1 MSPQKPTHDEI
12 YPSLPASHTTSTSS
26 SVHDPEEREHH
37 QKGSNQ
43 VEEGEHEPDK
53 FEPAPLIFTD
63 SYSGQPDPLDS
74 QQATHTASPLQD
86 PTTVVDSSQP
96 CRDSP
101 PKVAVE
107 ENLQHLSPTPKSG
120 TLGAI
125 LGGSAAVALSQSTE
139 QNDSLRQDLA
149 REKDED
155 SERAL
160 DDIVLDTVTYPSYD
174 DNLDH
179 EADFFPPKAKK
190 GKKKKQKAGQS
201 RQGEGQPSLAG
212 ATEAKPSTESVDPEL
227 MSPEAM
233 RQVQEQDAQDAVDSW
248 STSVRSSIKG
258 KKGRKGKG
266 KALVEKLPEESG
278 PAPTS
283 HKPSDNNLETIV
295 SAEGQESNSLIREM
309 SREQV
314 VDIMTN
320 PEQDAKTVENEA
332 SQSATVLLE
341 EPVEMQA
348 EENRIEPKGERDK
361 KDVNELPQE
370 DLQQDDLP
378 QENLHETTLSSDGI
392 SPDGLQTNAPSPH
405 NTPQAN
411 TARDDFPQD
420 NLEHRENPQL
430 EIQQRI
436 HPQDDSAQVNRPRD
450 DFLQSQELQAFSLQ
464 GDPQPVSLPVLSSSS
479 APAKTNFVEP
489 YIDNGHGS
497 LLESPKAHAA
507 SQDSFRGDLITA
519 ISPQLELSPK
529 AIPLPN
535 GDDEHDLLLSP
546 RAIPLPNGDDEH
558 DLLDERLGT
567 PTFTSSGRH
576 DDEEK
581 ETAVE
586 SRIDGSPIQDQSA
599 TTPEPKGQS
608 QAIPSQAN
616 TVDAGK
622 HLAAPPKRKSKKGK
636 KAKQSFS
643 VKDNETAEIQEDDG
657 LSHNVITS
665 PSLEQDWLKGL
676 TKEPGIEVP
685 EAKFKTM
692 EDESLRFAKSK
703 NDKSEEASEQSSSVE
718 NSGATEMHE
727 GQALLPHIA
736 ASGVLENHEAMNLI
750 DESAV
755 DVAQPKTESH
765 EDEWTGLHDKE
776 KSMEGEKVKPLLS
789 RPKTKT
795 TETEEESGLLPRPD
809 VSQEPECREARDLIG
824 DPAMH
829 VPSSKLVEEGP
840 TDLIDE
846 LASQAPK
853 PKLREDE
860 WARSDSKAGKQA
872 EKQRSKT
879 LDLEPGAEEREH
891 RSERQLDA
899 TDEVDNPPSSL
910 ATIRTFHETNGR
922 PGFSETEASVGDESK
937 DAYQRVP
944 QAEFNLQKPS
954 GCQISGRDER
964 NLPVLLEP
972 ELPQFEYASGK
983 AHDDERFPTQDTSVA
998 STDAAQV
1005 VQDLLAGGS
1014 NAESATDAKSEAMTI
1029 PTGMKEATVDTPT
1042 KEDEIEW
1049 DTPKRRKKG
1058 KKGKKNEAYSWDGPE
1073 TLQPA
1078 EVSGPPSTVDTPLEQ
1093 EPAAG
1098 RPTEEDELDRDAP
1111 KRKKGKKVKKS
1122 EAFALDEP
1130 KVMESGESS
1139 GPSAAMETTSPKQE
1153 TAAKANDEV
1162 LSKQSKKDKK
1172 AKKGR
1177 SKGASRAISDFRDE
1191 DEPNVIPTEDP
1202 QDEDKVEDL
1211 PATASGVQG
1220 DIKASLIPTQ
1230 HLQDDN
1236 EFEEELRTITHDSRN
1251 EVTPNAVPS
1260 EVLHHNDQLEDRSAV
1275 DHPSVTSDV
1284 REVVESG
1291 LVLTEAPP
1299 GHDNVEDLPV
1309 DTMPPIGAEI
1319 GAPRE
1324 LFNSTVPIDLAQN
1337 GSNENSQ
1344 DAPLEQEE
1352 HVVQP
1357 KGKKE
1362 KKKLKKSKKSTAFS
1376 LNDDETLT
1384 HGDEQIAGTKALAK
1398 DEPERRIASSVDVIE
1413 QSEKTV
1419 PKIRLGQEEA
1429 STLPTKTKSKKKSKK
1444 FNAFALDKEDLPTL
1458 DKLEDEPTSKTNDLE
1473 EEVSEKTRPPNVG
1486 KEPGTNVEGFPEEKI
1501 DRDQVEEAQPPKWKS
1516 EDVTARSEPEP
1527 AQEPNKDPR
1536 TDNIINTMYVS
1547 GDLGMMESKREQS
1560 MPGGSDSVSAHAALP
1575 EISHATASSVAS
1587 SLEQP
1592 AGASEETLANHTNES
1607 KGNIVP
1613 AVDTDMDPPFSLKP
1627 SKKTKKTAKKAKKAR
1642 PLIFEEDEVSQEPGI
1657 IVNESSATDEAG
1669 KPPIIPIPQYS
1680 QPWSKPETSAQEV
1693 DSTEVVR
1700 SSRRSKEDQ
1709 GQQGNVWG
1717 ETLSQARN
1725 DIEDPVPK
1733 LEEDRSPADGTEAAE
1748 VMATS
1753 PLQGNEH
1760 MSEEQ
1765 VRNDMNNAAA
1775 VLSVHEKPVV
1785 GLEKEQVPIL
1795 AEPGVIDEATDEGL
1809 PQHVP
1814 VHMAENPASKQDEA
1828 QRDEPNIEELSS
1840 SVAPG
1845 SAQETVETVGKQE
1858 NVADL
1863 EPHGSLGKDR
1873 PIPTIEVETLDAQ
1886 EQREYNEKYARELER
1901 AVPSAGPLVDVEP
1914 LGSLEKDKR
1923 IPAME
1928 DEMLDAQDQREYN
1941 EEDAKEHERTVPNV
1955 GPDADLEPLGGPDI
1969 DINKPIPAVEVEMLD
1984 AQEQRDYNEEYAK
1997 ELERQLSPLQEGER
2011 ADSSRDEANTPILS
2025 HSSIHSVI
2033 EKPYEDHRPLARPPA
2048 LEDIIEESRSRPSS
2062 VQGSPIDREDEFSPF
2077 KSTKK
2082 GKKGKKGKKKQPI
2095 IWEDETATPPLEPGN
2110 DQGSK
2115 PSITPPEG
2123 PGSWITETA
2132 RLLDLEEMGHP
2143 QSSEDRTIVSPT
2155 RELNT
2160 AHRRSAD
2167 TVNDRSDDYFAIE
2180 PSRPAEEDVGG
2191 EDTQEFRRA
2200 LATELPYTSNDQF
2213 PAQEMQAD
2221 LEGFTRDDAFKT
2233 YNQDEGL
2240 APLAAD
2246 PHVKSRTKLEPAVE
2260 NIEND
2265 FGPAPI
2271 KDGGKGTKPEEKASA
2286 MEPNL
2291 QGQGHEGLMDKPQ
2304 DLQDP
2309 TVDTLNEGSPSPQYA
2324 LQPPLHE
2331 DELSSMTEGKSTSRG
2346 KSGNIEGLAAAVGL
2360 GVGALAVGESLT
2372 RRDSEKESETG
2383 KKAKEVGSWT
2393 DFKAGTGEPEN
2404 ASSSLD
2410 REELAT
2416 REQEHRRTPESE
2428 RAWQH
2433 HQATASRSPPTANH
2447 KAVAAHVTAGNL
2459 GQSSE
2464 TPEYRDSAIYVCDS
2478 PMIPEEI
2485 PYHRAVRD
2493 SGFPDTEASPT
2504 FDDKVEDLDASTEW
2518 ERGITAGQNVE
2529 HVQPQHSRAQE
2540 TERQE
2545 SASRNPLEISVE
2557 ANSDYDV
2564 SISRPREG
2572 RKHSRRRS
2580 GVAYDSDDSGDSG
2593 FDIQR
2598 RRRRQAIAAEP
2609 RVPSPV
2615 SSTTRDRSSV
2625 LFDSSP
2631 SAREEIAAK
2640 PQDRDLAPLYDPV
2653 GGKPTWSFKREG
2665 LPKEVSKEGKSDHVS
2680 GDAPELTGYSIS
2692 GDQREATG
2700 TSLFGGPQSRDDD
2713 LRSPSRSPRSSEG
2726 RGRRRLNPIS
2736 EDSADESALHKK
2748 DKRALSDVG
2757 SPESGDNG
2765 RRTRLPAV
2773 GGNVPGEYVSTHDPI
2788 SHHFWPATEEKGV
2801 IDERSRNRNSDQVSI
2816 LSSHH
2821 SGRAAITPSGHGHEE
2836 HRTASAGSMRSE
2848 KSNIIHA
2855 IIQTP
2860 DPVRSASGMSY
2871 RSTGTGTSTPPLR
2884 RVDRSA
2890 SGDLRGASKIHEA
2903 KSHAKKASEFDAE
2916 LDNNLNAIPSSST
2929 YDPVTDKGK
2938 SRADMT
2944 DVYVS

>member
-1 MSPQKPTHDEI
+1 MSLQKPTHDEI

-43 VEEGEHEPDK
+43 LKEGEHEPDE
-53 FEPAPLIFTD
+53 FEPAPFIFTD
-63 SYSGQPDPLDS
+63 SHSRQSDPLDS
-74 QQATHTASPLQD
+74 QQATPTAFPLQD
-86 PTTVVDSSQP
+86 PTTVVDPPQP
-96 CRDSP
+96 CRDSS

-107 ENLQHLSPTPKSG
+107 ENPQHSSRTPKSG

-125 LGGSAAVALSQSTE
+125 LGGSAAVALNQSTE
-139 QNDSLRQDLA
+139 QNDPLRQDLA

-155 SERAL
+155 FERAL
-160 DDIVLDTVTYPSYD
+160 DDIVLDTVAYPSYD

-201 RQGEGQPSLAG
+201 GQGGGQPSLAG
-212 ATEAKPSTESVDPEL
+212 ATEAKPSTETVDPEL
-227 MSPEAM
+227 LSPEAI
-233 RQVQEQDAQDAVDSW
+233 RQVQEQDAQDAVASW
-248 STSVRSSIKG
+248 SPSVRSSTKG
-258 KKGRKGKG
+258 KKGKKGKG
-266 KALVEKLPEESG
+266 KALVEDLPEESG

-283 HKPSDNNLETIV
+283 HKPSDNNLGTTV
-295 SAEGQESNSLIREM
+295 SAEGLESNSLIREM

-314 VDIMTN
+314 VDIMTTA
-320 PEQDAKTVENEA
+320 EQDAKTVENEA

-348 EENRIEPKGERDK
+348 EENRIEPKGERDNN
-361 KDVNELPQE
+361 DVQELPQE
-370 DLQQDDLP
+370 ILQ
-378 QENLHETTLSSDGI
+378 ETTLSSDGI
-392 SPDGLQTNAPSPH
+392 SPDGLQTNALSPH
-405 NTPQAN
+405 NIPRAN

-420 NLEHRENPQL
+420 NLQHRENSQL
-430 EIQQRI
+430 EIQQRTQ
-436 HPQDDSAQVNRPRD
+436 PRDDSSQVNPPRD
-450 DFLQSQELQAFSLQ
+450 DFLQSQVQ
-464 GDPQPVSLPVLSSSS
+464 GDPQPDSMPVLSSSS

-489 YIDNGHGS
+489 YIDNGHRS
-497 LLESPKAHAA
+497 LLESPKAYHA

-519 ISPQLELSPK
+519 ISPQLE
-529 AIPLPN
+529 
-535 GDDEHDLLLSP
+535 LSP

-567 PTFTSSGRH
+567 PTFTSSDRH

-581 ETAVE
+581 GTAVE
-586 SRIDGSPIQDQSA
+586 SHIDVSPIQDRSA

-616 TVDAGK
+616 TVDTGK
-622 HLAAPPKRKSKKGK
+622 HLAAPSKRISKKGK

-643 VKDNETAEIQEDDG
+643 VEDDETAGIQEDDG

-665 PSLEQDWLKGL
+665 PSLEQDRLKGL

-685 EAKFKTM
+685 EETV

-703 NDKSEEASEQSSSVE
+703 NDKIEKATKQSSSVE
-718 NSGATEMHE
+718 NRGATEMHE
-727 GQALLPHIA
+727 RQALLSHIA
-736 ASGVLENHEAMNLI
+736 ASRVLKDHEAISLV

-755 DVAQPKTESH
+755 DVAQPKTESP
-765 EDEWTGLHDKE
+765 EDERTGLNDKD
-776 KSMEGEKVKPLLS
+776 KSNEGEKVKPLLS
-789 RPKTKT
+789 RPNTKT
-795 TETEEESGLLPRPD
+795 TGTKEESGLLPRPD
-809 VSQEPECREARDLIG
+809 VSQEPEYREASDLISE
-824 DPAMH
+824 PAMH
-829 VPSSKLVEEGP
+829 VPNSKLVEEGP
-840 TDLIDE
+840 TDLVDE

-853 PKLREDE
+853 PKMREDE
-860 WARSDSKAGKQA
+860 WARSDSEADKQA
-872 EKQRSKT
+872 VKEGSRT
-879 LDLEPGAEEREH
+879 LDLEPRAEEREH
-891 RSERQLDA
+891 HSERQLDV
-899 TDEVDNPPSSL
+899 TEEVDNPPSSL
-910 ATIRTFHETNGR
+910 ATMRTFQEINSR

-937 DAYQRVP
+937 EAYQREP
-944 QAEFNLQKPS
+944 QAEYDLQKPS
-954 GCQISGRDER
+954 GCQISGRDDR
-964 NLPVLLEP
+964 TLPVLFEP
-972 ELPQFEYASGK
+972 EPPQFEYAPGK

-1014 NAESATDAKSEAMTI
+1014 NAESTTDAKSEAMTI

-1049 DTPKRRKKG
+1049 DAPKRRKKA
-1058 KKGKKNEAYSWDGPE
+1058 KKGKKNEAYSGDGPE
-1073 TLQPA
+1073 TIQPA
-1078 EVSGPPSTVDTPLEQ
+1078 EVLGPPSTVDTPLEQ

-1098 RPTEEDELDRDAP
+1098 RPTEEVELDRDAP

-1122 EAFALDEP
+1122 KAFALDEP
-1130 KVMESGESS
+1130 KAMESGESS
-1139 GPSAAMETTSPKQE
+1139 GPSAAMETTSLKQE

-1162 LSKQSKKDKK
+1162 FSKQSKEDKK

-1177 SKGASRAISDFRDE
+1177 RKGASRAISDFQDE
-1191 DEPNVIPTEDP
+1191 DEPNVVPTEDP
-1202 QDEDKVEDL
+1202 QDENVEDL
-1211 PATASGVQG
+1211 PAIASGVQG
-1220 DIKASLIPTQ
+1220 NIKASLIPTQ

-1236 EFEEELRTITHDSRN
+1236 KSEEELRTITHDSRN
-1251 EVTPNAVPS
+1251 EVKPNAIPT
-1260 EVLHHNDQLEDRSAV
+1260 EVLHHDDQLEDRSAL
-1275 DHPSVTSDV
+1275 DHPSVSSDV
-1284 REVVESG
+1284 REVVESD

-1299 GHDNVEDLPV
+1299 GHENMEDPHV

-1337 GSNENSQ
+1337 DSNENSQ

-1362 KKKLKKSKKSTAFS
+1362 KKKSKKSKKSTAFS
-1376 LNDDETLT
+1376 LDDNETLT
-1384 HGDEQIAGTKALAK
+1384 LGDKQIAGTKALAK

-1413 QSEKTV
+1413 ESEKTV
-1419 PKIRLGQEEA
+1419 PKIRLGQEEDF
-1429 STLPTKTKSKKKSKK
+1429 TLPTKTKSKKKPKK
-1444 FNAFALDKEDLPTL
+1444 FNAFALDKEDPPTL
-1458 DKLEDEPTSKTNDLE
+1458 DKLEDEPTSKTKDPE
-1473 EEVSEKTRPPNVG
+1473 EEVSKKTCPPSVG
-1486 KEPGTNVEGFPEEKI
+1486 KEPGTNVENPPEEKN
-1501 DRDQVEEAQPPKWKS
+1501 DRDQVDEAQPAKWKS

-1527 AQEPNKDPR
+1527 AQDPNQDPE
-1536 TDNIINTMYVS
+1536 TDSIVNTKYVS

-1560 MPGGSDSVSAHAALP
+1560 MPGDSDPISAHAATP

-1592 AGASEETLANHTNES
+1592 AGASEETLTNHTNES

-1613 AVDTDMDPPFSLKP
+1613 AVDTDRDPPFSLKP
-1627 SKKTKKTAKKAKKAR
+1627 SKKTRKAAKKAKKAR
-1642 PLIFEEDEVSQEPGI
+1642 PLIWEEDEVSQEPGI
-1657 IVNESSATDEAG
+1657 IFNESSATNDAG
-1669 KPPIIPIPQYS
+1669 EPSIIPIHQHSEPL
-1680 QPWSKPETSAQEV
+1680 SKPETSAQDV
-1693 DSTEVVR
+1693 DYTEVAR
-1700 SSRRSKEDQ
+1700 SSIRSKEDQ

-1717 ETLSQARN
+1717 ETPSQARH
-1725 DIEDPVPK
+1725 DIENPVPK
-1733 LEEDRSPADGTEAAE
+1733 LEEDRSPADGIEATG
-1748 VMATS
+1748 VIATS
-1753 PLQGNEH
+1753 PPQGNEQI
-1760 MSEEQ
+1760 SEEQ

-1775 VLSVHEKPVV
+1775 VLSIHEKPMV

-1795 AEPGVIDEATDEGL
+1795 AEPGVIDEAMDEGL
-1809 PQHVP
+1809 PRHVP
-1814 VHMAENPASKQDEA
+1814 VQMAEIPASKQDEA

-1845 SAQETVETVGKQE
+1845 SAQETVETAGKQE
-1858 NVADL
+1858 NVAHL
-1863 EPHGSLGKDR
+1863 EPLEILGNDR
-1873 PIPTIEVETLDAQ
+1873 PIPTIEVEMLDAQ

-1914 LGSLEKDKR
+1914 LGSVDKNKR
-1923 IPAME
+1923 IPAVE
-1928 DEMLDAQDQREYN
+1928 DEMLYAQDQRDYN

-1984 AQEQRDYNEEYAK
+1984 AQEQRHYNEEYAK

-2033 EKPYEDHRPLARPPA
+2033 EGPYEVDHRPVARPPA

-2062 VQGSPIDREDEFSPF
+2062 VQGGLIDREDEFSPI

-2095 IWEDETATPPLEPGN
+2095 IWEDETATPLLEPGN
-2110 DQGSK
+2110 DQGSN
-2115 PSITPPEG
+2115 PSITPAEG
-2123 PGSWITETA
+2123 SGSGITDTA
-2132 RLLDLEEMGHP
+2132 RPLDLEAMVHP
-2143 QSSEDRTIVSPT
+2143 QPSEDRTIISPT
-2155 RELNT
+2155 GDLNT
-2160 AHRRSAD
+2160 THKKSAD

-2200 LATELPYTSNDQF
+2200 LATEPPYTSKELF
-2213 PAQEMQAD
+2213 PAQETQAD
-2221 LEGFTRDDAFKT
+2221 REGFTRDDAFKI

-2246 PHVKSRTKLEPAVE
+2246 SYVKSLTKLEPAVE
-2260 NIEND
+2260 NIEHD

-2271 KDGGKGTKPEEKASA
+2271 KDAGESTKPEEKASA

-2291 QGQGHEGLMDKPQ
+2291 QGLGHEDVVDKPQ

-2309 TVDTLNEGSPSPQYA
+2309 TMDTLNEGSPSPQYS
-2324 LQPPLHE
+2324 LKPPLHE
-2331 DELSSMTEGKSTSRG
+2331 DELSSITEGKSTSRG

-2360 GVGALAVGESLT
+2360 GVGALAAGESLT
-2372 RRDSEKESETG
+2372 RRDSEKEGEMG
-2383 KKAKEVGSWT
+2383 KKAKEVGSWP
-2393 DFKAGTGEPEN
+2393 DFKAGMGEPEN

-2433 HQATASRSPPTANH
+2433 HQATPSRSPPSANH
-2447 KAVAAHVTAGNL
+2447 KAVAAHATVGNL

-2504 FDDKVEDLDASTEW
+2504 FDDKVEDLDASTEL
-2518 ERGITAGQNVE
+2518 ERGITAGEDVE
-2529 HVQPQHSRAQE
+2529 HVQPQHSRAHE

-2572 RKHSRRRS
+2572 RKHPRRRS

-2598 RRRRQAIAAEP
+2598 RRRRQAMAAEP
-2609 RVPSPV
+2609 RVPTPV
-2615 SSTTRDRSSV
+2615 SSTSKDRSSV

-2640 PQDRDLAPLYDPV
+2640 PQDRDLSPIYDPV

-2665 LPKEVSKEGKSDHVS
+2665 SPEEVSKEGKSDHVP
-2680 GDAPELTGYSIS
+2680 GDAPESTGYSIS
-2692 GDQREATG
+2692 GDQHEATG
-2700 TSLFGGPQSRDDD
+2700 TSLFGGPRSNDDD

-2726 RGRRRLNPIS
+2726 RGRRGLNTIS
-2736 EDSADESALHKK
+2736 EDSADESALHKI

-2757 SPESGDNG
+2757 SPESGVNG
-2765 RRTRLPAV
+2765 RRIRSPAV
-2773 GGNVPGEYVSTHDPI
+2773 GGDVPREYVSTHDPI
-2788 SHHFWPATEEKGV
+2788 SRHLWPATEGEKGV
-2801 IDERSRNRNSDQVSI
+2801 IDERSRSRNSDQLST
-2816 LSSHH
+2816 LSSRH
-2821 SGRAAITPSGHGHEE
+2821 SGRAAITSSGHGPEE
-2836 HRTASAGSMRSE
+2836 HRTTSAGSMRSE

-2855 IIQTP
+2855 IIRTP
-2860 DPVRSASGMSY
+2860 DPVRSGSGMSY

-2890 SGDLRGASKIHEA
+2890 SGDLRGASKNHEA

-2938 SRADMT
+2938 SRADMA